1 MRKLFH
7 GLAAGVLLGGGWL
20 TEIAPPP
27 RFPAPP
33 SARWLSG
40 CWAFHAGDRVVEE
53 SWMPERGGTML
64 GMSRTSRGDVMKEH
78 EFVVL
83 QPAGTALEYHVI
95 AGAQPETVF
104 RAATTSSR
112 EVVFENPEHD
122 FPKRIGYRLVS
133 ADSLEAW
140 VDGGPDDRG
149 KPINY
154 PYHRVDCKGGV

>member
-7 GLAAGVLLGGGWL
+7 CLAAGVLLGGGWL
-20 TEIAPPP
+20 TEIAPTHP
-27 RFPAPP
+27 FAAPP
-33 SARWLSG
+33 STRWLSG
-40 CWAFHAGDRVVEE
+40 CWAFRAGDRVVEE
-53 SWMPERGGTML
+53 SWMPERGGSML

-95 AGAQPETVF
+95 AGPQPETVF
-104 RAATTSSR
+104 RATTTSSR

-133 ADSLEAW
+133 PDSLEAW

-149 KPINY
+149 KPISY